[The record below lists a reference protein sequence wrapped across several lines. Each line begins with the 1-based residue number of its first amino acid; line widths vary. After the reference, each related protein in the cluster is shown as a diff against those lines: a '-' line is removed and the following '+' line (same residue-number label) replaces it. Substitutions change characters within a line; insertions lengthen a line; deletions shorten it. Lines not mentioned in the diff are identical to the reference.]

1 MNELFFGV
9 KKKKLHKRKK
19 TVKCNSRV
27 TLPELRKLAKENG
40 ISIYSEAKTGV
51 YKTSGNPKPH
61 KKVGCSTLKKRFN
74 QVGLD
79 YLYKVRVS
87 PNNVVENVAI
97 EEEIPESFQVFG
109 NSSNSS
115 FGAKKRRRSPK
126 RKSSRRRSPKRKS
139 SRRRSPKRRTNKCNK
154 NFTLTAL
161 RKLAEQYGISIY
173 SNAKTGYSKTTGMPK
188 KPKKVGCSTL
198 KKRLNDAGLGD
209 LYKVRSMNK
218 QFANNNN
225 ADLFMETL
233 VSPPVSATEEIL
245 SQGPKSCK
253 KYEYLYDGDCVF
265 YKNLNEKRCN
275 SHPDELLWN
284 GMSCDLKNPLL
295 PSYDDAVKLPKP
307 CPEGQ
312 FLKGNPAKCKKFGDL
327 TKDECEGNYLYW
339 NTTAN
344 KCRYAPPPPPLP
356 IKSKPGP
363 GTSVVKGV
371 PISNSEEAART
382 TGIPIA
388 NATEVKPQ
396 KFKYGRKR

>member
-51 YKTSGNPKPH
+51 YKTSGNPKPP
-61 KKVGCSTLKKRFN
+61 KKVGCSTLKKRLN
-74 QVGLD
+74 DAGLG

-87 PNNVVENVAI
+87 PDNMMKTLEI
-97 EEEIPESFQVFG
+97 QEEMPESFEVF
-109 NSSNSS
+109 SNS
-115 FGAKKRRRSPK
+115 FGAKKRRRSP
-126 RKSSRRRSPKRKS
+126 RRRSPKRRSPK
-139 SRRRSPKRRTNKCNK
+139 RRSPKRRTNKCNK

-161 RKLAEQYGISIY
+161 RKLAELYGISIY
-173 SNAKTGYSKTTGMPK
+173 SNARTGYSKTTGMPK

-275 SHPDELLWN
+275 NHPDELLWN
-284 GMSCDLKNPLL
+284 GMNCVLKNPLL

-327 TKDECEGNYLYW
+327 TQDECKGNYLYW
-339 NTTAN
+339 SPSN
-344 KCRYAPPPPPLP
+344 KCRWAPPPPPP
-356 IKSKPGP
+356 KSKPP

-371 PISNSEEAART
+371 PISNSEAAART
-382 TGIPIA
+382 AGIPIV